1 MTTTPSIYAPPPSG
15 RPPEQNL
22 APRDIETLAEEL
34 VAYHA
39 LFSPLFVRE
48 EQRRWALA
56 YLQGQLLT
64 LVTASRSSRWRWPW
78 SVAMSRPC
86 SSSSASGPGTMTPSS
101 GSTSRWWL
109 RHWAIGLSRLQ
120 KVRVTF
126 RPPPPRWH
134 PPR

>member
-1 MTTTPSIYAPPPSG
+1 MTTTAPSIYAPPPSG

-22 APRDIETLAEEL
+22 APRDVEALAEEL

-64 LVTASRSSRWRWPW
+64 LDRKSIEPMALALTGGNVQAMQQFI
-78 SVAMSRPC
+78 SVGAWDDEAILQQHQRLVAETLGDP
-86 SSSSASGPGTMTPSS
+86 ASGGS
-101 GSTSRWWL
+101 GAGCRT
-109 RHWAIGLSRLQ
+109 
-120 KVRVTF
+120 T
-126 RPPPPRWH
+126 
-134 PPR
+134 